1 MVRPARSIPRL
12 GLIASLTMGL
22 LTPAAPS
29 LAQAGM
35 SQIRDTEIE
44 DILHRS
50 AEPILRAAGIDPKTV
65 EIVLV
70 GSKDLNAFAAP
81 RVMGFNTGLIL
92 ESGTPNELQGVIAH
106 EVGHLAAGHSI
117 RSGDMSKAGM
127 RPFLLTMGLGVLAAL
142 AGSPEAA
149 TGLIGSA
156 SYFGTIGM
164 LGYNREQESRADQA
178 GATLLDKAG
187 LSGKGLAE
195 FFDNFRYQ
203 EVFDE
208 ARRYGYFRSHPISS
222 DRVEALRSKVSK
234 QARYDQPDDPG
245 AIAEHAIMKAKLD
258 GFINPQ
264 MAITK
269 YDEKAT
275 DYPSR
280 YARAIAYYQL
290 KEPDRALKL
299 IDALLVDQ
307 PENPYLWE
315 LKGQV
320 LFEFARTKEAEA
332 PQRRSV
338 ELRPDAP
345 LLRINLGQTL
355 IAQDQPAKVKEGVE
369 ELRRALRNEED
380 NPVAWR
386 LLAEGYATLGEDGM
400 ARLATAEANFY
411 IGDLQ
416 MAKVFAMRA
425 REKLDRGS
433 PSWRRATDIV
443 LAAAPTRDDL
453 KELAREGSISR
464 REN

>member
-1 MVRPARSIPRL
+1 MIRPARSIPRL